1 MYEKESLIPSE
12 HIDNLILQ
20 IRNQNVII
28 DADLAKIYG
37 VTTKKLNQAVKR
49 NSKRFPADFM
59 FQLNQKEK
67 SEVVTICDHLSN
79 LKYSPYLP
87 YVFTEHGAVMM
98 ASVLNSERAI
108 IVSVYVAR
116 AFIRL
121 RKMISSNKE
130 MVFKLNKIEQ
140 KVETHDK
147 AIAHLIN
154 TIRKLMTPQKIPR
167 KKIGFQIESKKV
179 DKKRNDLLL

>member
-67 SEVVTICDHLSN
+67 SELVTICDHLSN

-87 YVFTEHGAVMM
+87 YAFT
-98 ASVLNSERAI
+98 
-108 IVSVYVAR
+108 
-116 AFIRL
+116 
-121 RKMISSNKE
+121 
-130 MVFKLNKIEQ
+130 
-140 KVETHDK
+140 
-147 AIAHLIN
+147 
-154 TIRKLMTPQKIPR
+154 
-167 KKIGFQIESKKV
+167 
-179 DKKRNDLLL
+179 